1 MKTTILSAAVLMC
14 ICFKLHAQQSI
25 DKLVATEKSFA
36 ATSKE
41 QNTKIAFI
49 SFLDSNCIGYRN
61 GEEVNLFEEYSKR
74 NDDGSKL
81 TWAPEFAV
89 ISSSGDLGATTG
101 PWEYRQSSLKDTP
114 VAHGHFTTIWKK
126 NDKGEWKAVF
136 DMGIGYAQKQNNNNQ
151 ITAVV
156 LTNANAV
163 GTVKSELPLVN
174 IDLNFS
180 DAFEIDKKYAVSKVV
195 TNDSWLSIQGNAP
208 LRGSAAI
215 NAFLSSYADNIKF
228 SLPEHSIFSKSMDMF
243 AMYGQAQTGNT
254 KQAYMRLW
262 IKQGDEWKLLMM
274 VVH

>member
-14 ICFKLHAQQSI
+14 ICFKLHAQQPI
-25 DKLVATEKSFA
+25 DKLIASEKSFA

-41 QNTKIAFI
+41 QTTKIAFL
-49 SFLDSNCIGYRN
+49 SFLDSNCVGYRN
-61 GEEVNLFEEYSKR
+61 GEQVNLFEEYSKR
-74 NDDGSKL
+74 KEDSSKL

-151 ITAVV
+151 ITEVI
-156 LTNANAV
+156 LTKPV
-163 GTVKSELPLVN
+163 RVEKETGTLAL

-208 LRGSAAI
+208 LKGSSAI

-228 SLPEHSIFSKSMDMF
+228 SLPEHSVFSKSMDMF
-243 AMYGQAQTGNT
+243 AMYGQAQTGDT